1 MRKYKKSLIFA
12 QIFIFLKVDK
22 KQQYMK
28 LNKLIDHTLL
38 KTTAT
43 IAEIETL
50 CQEAITYDF
59 YSVCVNSGYVATAK
73 NFLTGTNVKVCSVVG
88 FPLGAMAA
96 EAKYFETN
104 QAIADGAD
112 EIDMVL
118 NVGLL
123 KSGKVDKVLEEI
135 KTLKDIV
142 GENRVLKVIL
152 ETCYLT
158 DDEKRLACRLALE
171 AQADFVKTSTGF
183 GSAGATLAD
192 VALMKEC
199 VQHKAKVKASG
210 GIRDYQTA
218 MQYVNLGVER
228 IGTSNGIA
236 ILKGEKGTG
245 Y

>member
-1 MRKYKKSLIFA
+1 ME
-12 QIFIFLKVDK
+12 
-22 KQQYMK
+22 

-38 KTTAT
+38 KATAT
-43 IAEIETL
+43 ISEIETL
-50 CQEAITYDF
+50 CKEAVEYDF

-73 NFLTGTNVKVCSVVG
+73 KFLTGTDIKVCSVVG
-88 FPLGAMAA
+88 FPLGAMSAK
-96 EAKYFETN
+96 AKYFETGE
-104 QAIADGAD
+104 ALADGAD

-123 KSGKVDKVLEEI
+123 KSGKNNQVLDEI
-135 KTLKDIV
+135 IALKRCV

-158 DDEKRLACRLALE
+158 DEEKRLACRLALD
-171 AQADFVKTSTGF
+171 AKADFIKTSTGF
-183 GSAGATLAD
+183 GTGGATLAD
-192 VALMKEC
+192 IKLMKEC

-210 GIRDYQTA
+210 GIRDYETA
-218 MQYVNLGVER
+218 IQYVNLGVER

-236 ILKGEKGTG
+236 ILKGEKGSG

>member
-1 MRKYKKSLIFA
+1 ME
-12 QIFIFLKVDK
+12 
-22 KQQYMK
+22 

-38 KTTAT
+38 KATAT
-43 IAEIETL
+43 ISEIETL
-50 CQEAITYDF
+50 CKEAVEYDF

-73 NFLTGTNVKVCSVVG
+73 KFLTGTDIKVCSVVG
-88 FPLGAMAA
+88 FPLGAMSAK
-96 EAKYFETN
+96 AKYFETGE
-104 QAIADGAD
+104 ALADGAD

-118 NVGLL
+118 NVGWL
-123 KSGKVDKVLEEI
+123 KSGKTNQVLDEI
-135 KTLKDIV
+135 IALKRCV

-158 DDEKRLACRLALE
+158 DEEKRLACRLVLDAK
-171 AQADFVKTSTGF
+171 ADFVKTSTGF
-183 GSAGATLAD
+183 GTGGATLSD
-192 VALMKEC
+192 VKLMKEC

-210 GIRDYQTA
+210 GIRDYATA

>member
-1 MRKYKKSLIFA
+1 ME
-12 QIFIFLKVDK
+12 
-22 KQQYMK
+22 

-38 KTTAT
+38 KATAT
-43 IAEIETL
+43 ISEIETL
-50 CQEAITYDF
+50 CKEAVEYDF

-73 NFLTGTNVKVCSVVG
+73 KFLTGTDIKVCSVVG
-88 FPLGAMAA
+88 FPLGAMSAK
-96 EAKYFETN
+96 AKYFETGE
-104 QAIADGAD
+104 ALADGAD

-118 NVGLL
+118 NVGWL
-123 KSGKVDKVLEEI
+123 KSEKTNQVLDEI
-135 KTLKDIV
+135 IALKRCV

-158 DDEKRLACRLALE
+158 DEENRLACRLALD
-171 AQADFVKTSTGF
+171 AKADFVKTSTGF
-183 GSAGATLAD
+183 GTGGATLAD
-192 VALMKEC
+192 VKMMKEC

-210 GIRDYQTA
+210 GIRDYETA

>member
-1 MRKYKKSLIFA
+1 ME
-12 QIFIFLKVDK
+12 
-22 KQQYMK
+22 

-38 KTTAT
+38 KATAT
-43 IAEIETL
+43 ISEIETL
-50 CQEAITYDF
+50 CKEAVEYDF

-73 NFLTGTNVKVCSVVG
+73 KFLTGTDIKVCSVVG
-88 FPLGAMAA
+88 FPLGAMSAK
-96 EAKYFETN
+96 AKYFETGE
-104 QAIADGAD
+104 ALADGAD

-118 NVGLL
+118 NVGWL
-123 KSGKVDKVLEEI
+123 KSGKTNQVLDEI
-135 KTLKDIV
+135 IALKRCV

-158 DDEKRLACRLALE
+158 DEEKRLACRLVLDAK
-171 AQADFVKTSTGF
+171 ADFVKTSTGF
-183 GSAGATLAD
+183 GTGGATLSD
-192 VALMKEC
+192 VKLMKEC

-210 GIRDYQTA
+210 GIRDYETA

-236 ILKGEKGTG
+236 ILKGEKGSG